1 MSIKWPHPI
10 DAGTANPFMSI
21 SLKQNT
27 ERKIRELKRN
37 SIQFPCQPT
46 SPELAME
53 ISSELAMAAIYRK
66 SYSCHT
72 SSNTSSNKTMKNTSV
87 KPSKAFTLVELLVV
101 IAIIAILAA
110 QLLPVLARTGKD
122 VRRAQCVANIKQIGL
137 AFKVWGDGNGDQYPM
152 AVSTA
157 QSGAM
162 ENISSRN
169 SSASAGYGVTN
180 VFCVMS
186 NQLRTPGVLHCP
198 ADVSKTSNPTD
209 IGISTGPV
217 ATAATN
223 WAGFGPGNL
232 SYFVEGDASDKY
244 PKMILIG
251 DRNIGNVINGKTSDT
266 ADYGV
271 LPADSMNMMNRAYVN
286 TTGVLGANQKPLPWA
301 WTDSDIHQ
309 DSGNLGMADGSVQ
322 QASLN
327 GLKLAIT
334 DTINGITSAPTYHKI
349 ILNMP

>member
-1 MSIKWPHPI
+1 MIPS
-10 DAGTANPFMSI
+10 AEMGANP
-21 SLKQNT
+21 QNT
-27 ERKIRELKRN
+27 V
-37 SIQFPCQPT
+37 
-46 SPELAME
+46 
-53 ISSELAMAAIYRK
+53 
-66 SYSCHT
+66 
-72 SSNTSSNKTMKNTSV
+72 KNTSM

-101 IAIIAILAA
+101 IAILAILAA

-169 SSASAGYGVTN
+169 SSHAAGYGVTN

-186 NQLRTPGVLHCP
+186 NQLRTPEVLHCP
-198 ADVSKTSNPTD
+198 ADVSKTALASDPVGTA
-209 IGISTGPV
+209 SGPI
-217 ATAATN
+217 AAAATN
-223 WAGFGPGNL
+223 WTGFGPQGL
-232 SYFVEGDASDKY
+232 SYFVCGDASDKY

-251 DRNIGNVINGKTSDT
+251 DRNIGNTIAGRVGDT

-271 LPADSMNMMNRAYVN
+271 LPADSMNMMNGPYGNA
-286 TTGVLGANQKPLPWA
+286 TGVLGSIQKPLPWA
-301 WTDSDIHQ
+301 WTDGDIHQ

-334 DTINGITSAPTYHKI
+334 DTTNAIISTPAYHKI
-349 ILNMP
+349 VFNMP

>member
-1 MSIKWPHPI
+1 MIPS
-10 DAGTANPFMSI
+10 AEMGANP
-21 SLKQNT
+21 QNT
-27 ERKIRELKRN
+27 V
-37 SIQFPCQPT
+37 
-46 SPELAME
+46 
-53 ISSELAMAAIYRK
+53 
-66 SYSCHT
+66 
-72 SSNTSSNKTMKNTSV
+72 KNTSM

-101 IAIIAILAA
+101 IAILAILAA

-162 ENISSRN
+162 EHIVSRN
-169 SSASAGYGVTN
+169 GWASAGYGVTN

-186 NQLRTPGVLHCP
+186 NQLKTPEVLHCP
-198 ADVSKTSNPTD
+198 ADVSKTSNPAD
-209 IGISTGPV
+209 MSISTGPI
-217 ATAATN
+217 AAAATN
-223 WAGFGPGNL
+223 WAGFGPQGL
-232 SYFVEGDASDKY
+232 SYFVCGDASDKY

-271 LPADSMNMMNRAYVN
+271 LPADSMNMVNYGFCN
-286 TTGVLGANQKPLPWA
+286 TTGVLGSIQKPLPWA
-301 WTDSDIHQ
+301 WTDGDLHQ

-334 DTINGITSAPTYHKI
+334 DTINGISSVPTYRKI